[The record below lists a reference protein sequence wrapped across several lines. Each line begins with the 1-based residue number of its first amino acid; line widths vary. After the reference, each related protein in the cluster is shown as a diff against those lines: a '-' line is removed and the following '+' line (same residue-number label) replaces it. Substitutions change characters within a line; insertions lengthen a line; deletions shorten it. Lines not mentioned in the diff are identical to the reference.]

1 MVLDMPSGRKVLL
14 PDEEKID
21 KLFQAGLEFFNQGE
35 YFDAHEQWEELWSE
49 FNLPDRVFVQGL
61 IQATVSFY
69 HLSTG
74 NLKGARNLL
83 TRAIDKLTKKGP
95 DRGHWSTHQRGTDAL
110 NFIEEVKKC
119 YSELFRINEPGEFDW
134 GLIPKLNR
142 VEES

>member
-1 MVLDMPSGRKVLL
+1 M

-35 YFDAHEQWEELWSE
+35 YFDAHEEWEELWSK

-83 TRAIDKLTKKGP
+83 TRAIDKLTKKGS

-110 NFIEEVKKC
+110 NFIEEVKEC
-119 YSELFRINEPGEFDW
+119 YSELFSINEPGEFDW
-134 GLIPKLNR
+134 NLIPKLNR

>member
-1 MVLDMPSGRKVLL
+1 MDISSRGKTLL
-14 PDEEKID
+14 SDEEKID
-21 KLFQAGLEFFNQGE
+21 KLFFAGLEFFNQGE
-35 YFDAHEQWEELWSE
+35 YFDAHEEWEELWSK
-49 FNLPDRVFVQGL
+49 FNLPDKVFVQGL

-74 NLKGARNLL
+74 NLRGARNLL

-95 DRGHWSTHQRGTDAL
+95 DRGHWSTHQRGTDVL
-110 NFIEEVKKC
+110 NFIEEVKEC

-134 GLIPKLNR
+134 ELIPKLNR